1 MKEKINDEIQLS
13 NVIQD
18 DSEPFYYA
26 QHCHEGM
33 LAFAYALDK
42 TIRGKY
48 LQENKILKYVE
59 MSVPKI
65 IVETRCTIQANAVQ

>member
-1 MKEKINDEIQLS
+1 MKEEINDEIHLS
-13 NVIQD
+13 TILQD

-42 TIRGKY
+42 TIRGK
-48 LQENKILKYVE
+48 LSILAYYVFE
-59 MSVPKI
+59 P
-65 IVETRCTIQANAVQ
+65 ANNVKNEF